1 MLSLNQIL
9 NKMKIET
16 FYFKS
21 VFSIKKSS
29 INFKKIEYGIHF
41 IYRDKDFVLIK
52 TFDENDGY
60 ILQGNFVIGKIDLNR
75 PEDYF
80 IYDILR
86 ECDNTLDNPL
96 AAPIKIISP
105 DVNIFKKV
113 SFDDIFIRL
122 SRNRINMVKIINA
135 NG

>member
-9 NKMKIET
+9 NKMKSEN

-21 VFSIKKSS
+21 AYSIKKSS
-29 INFKKIEYGIHF
+29 INFKNIEYGINF

-52 TFDENDGY
+52 TLGENEGY

-75 PEDYF
+75 PESYF

-96 AAPIKIISP
+96 ASPIKVISP

-113 SFDDIFIRL
+113 NFDDIFVKLR
-122 SRNRINMVKIINA
+122 RNKINMVKIINA
-135 NG
+135 K